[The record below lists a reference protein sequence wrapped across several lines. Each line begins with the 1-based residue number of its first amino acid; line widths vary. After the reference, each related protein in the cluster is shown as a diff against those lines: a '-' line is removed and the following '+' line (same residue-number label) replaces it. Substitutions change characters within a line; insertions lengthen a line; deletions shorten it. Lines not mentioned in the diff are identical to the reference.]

1 MSKNEEDV
9 IIVQDTISIEEGKH
23 TGTIT
28 DVIVRTSEA
37 EGYEY
42 VDIHVDTDD
51 DKGETVNI
59 KFGFP
64 KYISVNSS
72 FGKFLTETGFSFERG
87 DTITME
93 DIKNHLVSK
102 VITFQSMNEE
112 VTGKGTF
119 ARILRETVK
128 VS

>member
-1 MSKNEEDV
+1 MAKEEEDI

-23 TGTIT
+23 TGIIT

-42 VDIHVDTDD
+42 IDIHVDTDD

-72 FGKFLTETGFSFERG
+72 FGKFLTETGYSFEAG
-87 DTITME
+87 DTVTIP
-93 DIKNHLVSK
+93 DIKEYLK
-102 VITFQSMNEE
+102 GKTITFQSMNEE
-112 VTGKGTF
+112 VKGKGTF
-119 ARILRETVK
+119 ARIIRETVK

>member
-1 MSKNEEDV
+1 
-9 IIVQDTISIEEGKH
+9 
-23 TGTIT
+23 
-28 DVIVRTSEA
+28 
-37 EGYEY
+37 
-42 VDIHVDTDD
+42 
-51 DKGETVNI
+51 
-59 KFGFP
+59 
-64 KYISVNSS
+64 
-72 FGKFLTETGFSFERG
+72 
-87 DTITME
+87 ME